1 MTKPDKEQRRVE
13 AEVAMAS
20 SKADP
25 LVHSSG
31 PKEPET
37 VVVVIGRLFSVPPE
51 AGTPRPFHLL
61 TRLRDRA
68 RLLGVAVVADLE
80 PACQRFIERPEIA
93 ALFDRSW
100 LFHRRTSSSALAHVR
115 TLLAGRPPFDL
126 RYKDPDTL
134 ASVHKRM
141 HDLVRDEG
149 PLVFYCLGL
158 PSLQW
163 IPEQYWQAT
172 LLDAIDAMSM
182 ATARRI
188 KADQQISPIAKLG
201 LRLALPAQQRYEG
214 TVLARLGAV
223 VYNSSL
229 DVEYMRRLCPGAP
242 IRRVIDGVDASYF
255 SPEASPEVE
264 EGDEDILFFGD
275 MTFAPNLDAAHQLVE
290 HIMPLVWSRC
300 KNARAILIG
309 PDPPESLRR
318 LHDGQRVIVTG
329 FVDDLRP
336 YLKRCAVVAS
346 PLRFGAGMKNKL
358 QAGLAMRKAMVVSTV
373 TVEGFDDLEP
383 GRHAIVA
390 DEPGQFAEAVTELLQ
405 DRTRRREMAEAGRVL
420 ILRSYTWESASRA
433 LWEAFGGCELAS
445 APRKN
450 C

>member
-1 MTKPDKEQRRVE
+1 MKKPGKEQQRAE
-13 AEVAMAS
+13 AEAAS
-20 SKADP
+20 APAGGDP
-25 LVHSSG
+25 VVHSIGSG
-31 PKEPET
+31 ELET

-51 AGTPRPFHLL
+51 PGTPRPFHLL

-68 RLLGVAVVADLE
+68 RLLGVAVVADPE
-80 PACQRFIERPEIA
+80 TAGQRFIERPEIA

-115 TLLAGRPPFDL
+115 TLVSGRPPFDV
-126 RYKDPDTL
+126 RYKHAATL
-134 ASVHKRM
+134 ASVHQLM
-141 HDLVRDEG
+141 ADLVRDEG

-188 KADQQISPIAKLG
+188 EADRRISPMAKLG
-201 LRLALPAQQRYEG
+201 LRLALPAQQHYER
-214 TVLARLGAV
+214 TVLARLGAI
-223 VYNSSL
+223 VYNSSV
-229 DVEYMRRLCPGAP
+229 DIEYMRQLCPGAP
-242 IRRVIDGVDASYF
+242 IHRVIDGVDTSYF
-255 SPEASPEVE
+255 SPEAGTDVE

-300 KNARAILIG
+300 GNARAILIG

-329 FVDDLRP
+329 LVDDLRP

-383 GRHAIVA
+383 GRHVMVA
-390 DEPGQFAEAVTELLQ
+390 DEPGQFAEAVTELLR
-405 DRTRRREMAEAGRVL
+405 DRTRRRGMAEAGREL
-420 ILRSYTWESASRA
+420 IQRSYTWESAGRA
-433 LWEAFGGCELAS
+433 LWEALGGCELAS
-445 APRKN
+445 ATRKN